1 MKPRVI
7 GTFSTIGTLVR
18 NVASALAA
26 GILAAG
32 AANAQQF
39 TMKLSSP
46 TINDVQHEWMKAFK
60 SGVEARA
67 GNRIKVEIYPANQL
81 GQIPR
86 TVEGV
91 ALGTIELTAP
101 AVGFLIGLEPRFE
114 VFDAPGLFDDVRHG
128 QAVLND
134 PDIRKRVATFGAAKG
149 VEPLYMF
156 LNGPLM
162 LLSHKPVRT
171 LADFKGQKIRVPGP
185 APLHIEPFRKLG
197 ASPVS
202 MPLGEALPAMQ
213 NRTIDG
219 SIASFSVFTA
229 FKYYDIAKGITQLP
243 KSFLVAAGLVN
254 RNFMKSLG
262 PELEAIVREE
272 ARKAEGVFSNW
283 GVDEVGRIQKNWEG
297 NGGQTI
303 SLSPAESTRYVEDV
317 TAAIVPILA
326 KNPQHRD
333 DYEAL
338 LAASKKYRR

>member
-1 MKPRVI
+1 MIAR
-7 GTFSTIGTLVR
+7 TMVR
-18 NVASALAA
+18 SLAAALAA
-26 GILAAG
+26 CALFVGTAG
-32 AANAQQF
+32 AQQF

-60 SGVEARA
+60 AGVESRA
-67 GNRIKVEIYPANQL
+67 GGRIKVEIYPANQL

-91 ALGTIELTAP
+91 VLGTIELTAP

-134 PDIRKRVATFGAAKG
+134 PDIRKRVTSFGAAKG

-162 LLSHKPVRT
+162 LLSHKPVRS
-171 LADFKGQKIRVPGP
+171 LGDFKGQKIRVPGP

-229 FKYYDIAKGITQLP
+229 FKYYDVAKGLTRLP

-262 PELEAIVREE
+262 ADLEKIVREE

-283 GVDEVGRIQKNWEG
+283 GVDEVGRIQKNWEA
-297 NGGQTI
+297 NGGETI
-303 SLSPAESTRYVEDV
+303 SLSPAESNRYVEEV
-317 TAAIVPILA
+317 TAAIVPLLA
-326 KNPQHRD
+326 KNPQHKQ

-338 LAASKKYRR
+338 LAAARKYRK

>member
-1 MKPRVI
+1 MNAK
-7 GTFSTIGTLVR
+7 TMVR
-18 NVASALAA
+18 SLAAALAA
-26 GILAAG
+26 CALSVGSAA
-32 AANAQQF
+32 AQQF

-60 SGVEARA
+60 AGVESRA
-67 GNRIKVEIYPANQL
+67 GGRIKVEIYPANQL

-134 PDIRKRVATFGAAKG
+134 PDIRRRVATFGAAKG

-162 LLSHKPVRT
+162 LLSHKPVRS

-229 FKYYDIAKGITQLP
+229 FKYYDVAKGLTRLP

-262 PELEAIVREE
+262 PELEKIVREE
-272 ARKAEGVFSNW
+272 ARKAESVFSTW
-283 GVDEVGRIQKNWEG
+283 GVDEVGRIQKNWEA
-297 NGGQTI
+297 NGGEVI
-303 SLSPAESTRYVEDV
+303 NFSPAEADQYVKEV
-317 TAAIVPILA
+317 TAAIAPILA
-326 KNPQHRD
+326 KNPQHKE

-338 LAASKKYRR
+338 LAAAKKYRK

>member
-1 MKPRVI
+1 MKPDAIR
-7 GTFSTIGTLVR
+7 SLSR
-18 NVASALAA
+18 NAAAVFAA
-26 GILAAG
+26 GLFAAG
-32 AANAQQF
+32 ASHAQPF

-60 SGVEARA
+60 AGVEARA
-67 GNRIKVEIYPANQL
+67 GARIKVEIYPANQL

-114 VFDAPGLFDDVRHG
+114 VFDVPGLFDDVRHG
-128 QAVLND
+128 QAVFND
-134 PDIRKRVATFGAAKG
+134 PEIRKRLATFGAAKG

-171 LADFKGQKIRVPGP
+171 LNDFKGQKIRVPGP

-197 ASPVS
+197 ASPLS

-229 FKYYDIAKGITQLP
+229 FKYYDVAKGLTQLP
-243 KSFLVAAGLVN
+243 KSFLVASGLAN

-262 PELEAIVREE
+262 PELEGIVREE
-272 ARKAEGVFSNW
+272 ARKAEAVFSSW
-283 GVDEVGRIQKNWEG
+283 GYDEVGRIQKNWES

-303 SLSPAESTRYVEDV
+303 QLAPAEAKRYVEDV
-317 TAAIVPILA
+317 VSVAAGIVA
-326 KNPQHRD
+326 KNRQHKE

-338 LAASKKYRR
+338 LAAAKKYRK

>member
-1 MKPRVI
+1 MIAK
-7 GTFSTIGTLVR
+7 TLVR
-18 NVASALAA
+18 NLAAALAA
-26 GILAAG
+26 CALSVGTAG
-32 AANAQQF
+32 AQQF

-60 SGVEARA
+60 AGVESRA
-67 GNRIKVEIYPANQL
+67 GGRIKVEIYPANQL

-128 QAVLND
+128 QAVFND
-134 PDIRKRVATFGAAKG
+134 PEIRKRLATFGAAKG
-149 VEPLYMF
+149 VEPLYLF

-162 LLSHKPVRT
+162 LLSHRPIRS
-171 LADFKGQKIRVPGP
+171 LADFKGQKIRTPGV

-229 FKYYDIAKGITQLP
+229 FKYYDVAKVITTLP

-262 PELEAIVREE
+262 PELEAIVRDE
-272 ARKAEGVFSNW
+272 ARKAESVFSTW
-283 GVDEVGRIQKNWEG
+283 GYDEVGRIQKNWEA
-297 NGGQTI
+297 NGGQVVV
-303 SLSPAESTRYVEDV
+303 LPPAEASRYLAET
-317 TAAIVPILA
+317 TAAIAPIIA
-326 KNPQHRD
+326 KSPQMKS

-338 LAASKKYRR
+338 LAAAKRHRK